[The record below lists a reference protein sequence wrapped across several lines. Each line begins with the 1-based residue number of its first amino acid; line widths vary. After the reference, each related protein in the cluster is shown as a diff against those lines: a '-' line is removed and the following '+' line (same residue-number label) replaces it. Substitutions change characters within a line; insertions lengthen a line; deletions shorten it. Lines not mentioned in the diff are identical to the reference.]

1 MRMTKRAVQSVM
13 LTIMLFASP
22 FFMIAPEQTG
32 PQGAPMTMFDAYSAN
47 QAAAQAA
54 GKIYSGQQPLDYTPF
69 AAALDALPLGRIA
82 ALDAAVQGAPLR
94 LIQALLAS
102 GETTSVELTT
112 YYIERIRRIDGGRYN
127 TVLELNPDALAIAA
141 ALDAE
146 RAAGRL
152 HGPLHGIPLLIK
164 GNIAT
169 GDRMHTTAG
178 AYVLRDATADRD
190 AFLVMQIRAAGIV
203 ILGKSNLSEWSNFYA
218 LRSINGFSTLGGFTR
233 SPHGPFDVGGSSSGS
248 CAAVVLGLAPA
259 SIGSETTGSITYP
272 ASQNGVVG
280 LKPGVGLLSRDR
292 IIPIS
297 DAFDTAGPIG
307 RTVEDVALLMT
318 ALAAQRDE
326 SDAASTAAARLIG
339 TNFAAD
345 FSGDALQGV
354 RVGVVLYAEPMREGD
369 ALIRKQVV
377 EQLQAAGATVIDI
390 PPMAE
395 FAGKENDDRL
405 AQDSHTIMIR
415 GYRLG
420 VESYLASQGE
430 RVPVHTMAEIVA
442 FNAEDPPNRVPFDQE
457 LIVAASQA
465 TDEQLADYA
474 ALAARTKA
482 EYARYIDAAL
492 AEHNVAFMADFSNYA
507 SLYHSRAGYP
517 ALTIPAG
524 RRATGE
530 PLGITFFA
538 GWLSDADL
546 LRWGDAFEQAAGA

>member
-1 MRMTKRAVQSVM
+1 MLRRALQSALV
-13 LTIMLFASP
+13 IASLFAS
-22 FFMIAPEQTG
+22 FVFIIAPESTG
-32 PQGAPMTMFDAYSAN
+32 AQGAPMTLFDAYSAN

-54 GKIYSGQQPLDYTPF
+54 GKVYEGQQPLDYTPF
-69 AAALDALPLGRIA
+69 AAALDALPPGRIA
-82 ALDAAVQGAPLR
+82 ALDAAVQGTPLR

-102 GETTSVELTT
+102 GETTSTELTT

-152 HGPLHGIPLLIK
+152 RGPLHGIPILIK

-169 GDRMHTTAG
+169 GDSMHTTAG
-178 AYVLRDATADRD
+178 AYVLRDAYADRD
-190 AFLVMQIRAAGIV
+190 AFLAAQIRAAGMV

-218 LRSINGFSTLGGFTR
+218 LRSINGFSVLGGFTR
-233 SPHGPFDVGGSSSGS
+233 SPHGQFDVGGSSSGS
-248 CAAVVLGLAPA
+248 CAAVALGFAPV

-280 LKPGVGLLSRDR
+280 LKPSVGLLSRDR

-307 RTVEDVALLMT
+307 RTVTDVAQLMT

-326 SDAASTAAARLIG
+326 SDAASAEAARQIG
-339 TNFAAD
+339 TNFALEL
-345 FSGDALQGV
+345 SEEALQGV
-354 RVGVVLYAEPMREGD
+354 RVGMVLYAEPLREGD
-369 ALIRKQVV
+369 SLIRKQVV

-390 PPMAE
+390 PPMSE
-395 FAGKENDDRL
+395 FAGKENDERL
-405 AQDSHTIMIR
+405 SQDSHTVMVR

-420 VESYLASQGE
+420 VEAYLAAQGD
-430 RVPVHTMAEIVA
+430 RVPVQTLAEIVA
-442 FNAEDPPNRVPFDQE
+442 FNADDPANRVPFDQE
-457 LIVAASQA
+457 LIVASSQV
-465 TDEQLADYA
+465 TEEQLAGYPE
-474 ALAARTKA
+474 LAARTKA
-482 EYARYIDAAL
+482 EYARYIDSAL
-492 AEHNVAFMADFSNYA
+492 AQHDVAFMADFSNYA
-507 SLYHSRAGYP
+507 SPYHSRSGYP

-524 RRATGE
+524 RRASGE

-546 LRWGDAFEQAAGA
+546 LRWGYAFEQAASL